1 MLQSVENVQDEVKG
15 KKNVRHPLHS
25 IIKCAISSH
34 WYERKRNV
42 TEKNKVWKLNA
53 LVGKP

>member
-42 TEKNKVWKLNA
+42 TGKNKVWKLNA